1 MNPSFARLLALGA
14 PLALLVACASEPAAP
29 PAPTSAPAP
38 APTVVT
44 APPVMNAPPPPA
56 RRTGRLSLREAQQA
70 LADKG
75 YDPGAVDGHWGP
87 RSTTALRQF
96 QRAQGLVATGRLDAE
111 TLDALAR

>member
-14 PLALLVACASEPAAP
+14 PLALPVACASEPAAP
-29 PAPTSAPAP
+29 PAPT
-38 APTVVT
+38 PTVVT
-44 APPVMNAPPPPA
+44 APPVVNAPPA